1 MSRKSELIAKH
12 SEISL
17 VISDEL
23 SATGI
28 RNLLRPEATSSAV
41 LAVAMRLMLTR
52 YAVKK
57 RSVRGSL
64 SIVHRSAA
72 LSVFCFFFVFWSL
85 S

>member
-28 RNLLRPEATSSAV
+28 RNLLRPDATSCAVSAV
-41 LAVAMRLMLTR
+41 ATR
-52 YAVKK
+52 FMVIL
-57 RSVRGSL
+57 SL
-64 SIVHRSAA
+64 RCQKMVCPWFIEHA
-72 LSVFCFFFVFWSL
+72 L
-85 S
+85 